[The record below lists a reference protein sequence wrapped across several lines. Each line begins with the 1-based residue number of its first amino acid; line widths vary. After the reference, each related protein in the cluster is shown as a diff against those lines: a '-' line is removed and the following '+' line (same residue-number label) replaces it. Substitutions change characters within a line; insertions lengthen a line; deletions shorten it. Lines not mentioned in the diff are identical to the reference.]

1 MIEGYHR
8 PARETP
14 FLWRFAG
21 GPMVVRDRFL
31 AGIHDS
37 NGISL
42 VNRHW
47 PDTLCWLC
55 LPAFLVCNYI
65 CSDTSALVIRHN
77 LTIFYLTVD
86 FITTFNML
94 AKPFHYRP
102 NFSDSSN
109 VDVRHR

>member
-1 MIEGYHR
+1 MKAGYHR

-21 GPMVVRDRFL
+21 GPMVVRRLF
-31 AGIHDS
+31 AGWDS
-37 NGISL
+37 NGVLL
-42 VNRHW
+42 VGRQW

-94 AKPFHYRP
+94 SKPFHYRP

-109 VDVRHR
+109 VVVRHR